1 MNCSDG
7 LDSVDFW
14 LATGTQSQCSEIEHK
29 PNRTMVT
36 NYIARHR
43 YTKCS
48 QTCTDCAYRAFI
60 MNFLRA
66 PNILG
71 INRLAPPHSMS
82 FSYLAWYWMIKSL
95 PSSHVSSTASWMK
108 WKVCPWHVLKNH
120 HFWEPLA
127 NLKKSDVWHP
137 RSGRNMWRP
146 NELKLRRHPRLI
158 RVVLASVV
166 ELECGLAKIIEKRP
180 RTEGR
185 WDFFFM
191 CMANPPFFSNFMR
204 HRDIDWNE
212 WQSKPSPKPSS
223 GGLLITLC
231 VCATLY
237 A

>member
-7 LDSVDFW
+7 LDSVEFW

-71 INRLAPPHSMS
+71 PLGSTDLRWHRLAPPHSMS
-82 FSYLAWYWMIKSL
+82 FSYLAWYRMIKSL

-137 RSGRNMWRP
+137 RSGRICGDRTGC
-146 NELKLRRHPRLI
+146 KLRRHPRLI

-166 ELECGLAKIIEKRP
+166 ELYRMWP
-180 RTEGR
+180 RKNYRKATPHRRQVRFLFYVHG
-185 WDFFFM
+185 
-191 CMANPPFFSNFMR
+191 NTPFFSILW
-204 HRDIDWNE
+204 DIE
-212 WQSKPSPKPSS
+212 
-223 GGLLITLC
+223 T
-231 VCATLY
+231 
-237 A
+237 